1 MTKVLWILNKY
12 VTGNNDERYY
22 PEFLFHLQ
30 DELSKVD
37 IQLHFILFSDQMK
50 IKNEKPLK
58 YLHYYRAENYDNIS
72 SKQLDLEA
80 NRIESEYEFTF
91 KQAWFP
97 EILQISKHQNNRKIG
112 VPEAEL
118 NDLGPLVKK
127 FLFLENV
134 ISKEKIF
141 VIFSDVSP
149 EAEMEFG
156 RAIGLKYKI
165 KVIKSYEGSFLGRTV
180 LLKHSKFGKD
190 DLIVAQNQ
198 NPPKREAVELFIDQY
213 ISNQGQ
219 PSYLSMKRLEQ
230 HISVSERL
238 LTKISKKKWKIIAL
252 PFDYLN
258 RALYNLWLSF
268 ESSVL
273 KRLIYDKY
281 ISNDLYFFMGF
292 HLNQEST
299 MGLRS
304 LPYVN
309 QIALLEMISRVLPFK
324 YKLYVR
330 EHPHWPKTFPF
341 RYLNKVKSLPNIKLL
356 SPNVPIHDILKNSR
370 GALVYNSNT
379 GIEALMH
386 GKPVLSFAST
396 IYFKHHPAVLYCD
409 DLFQLGEK
417 LIQLLKTSVKRED
430 TIVYLQ
436 KMYQVSVD
444 YLMNSYYFTS
454 EEDAKKKAISFAE
467 MLNTAIR
474 I

>member
-1 MTKVLWILNKY
+1 MEKMLWIHNKY
-12 VTGNNDERYY
+12 VTGEGDEVYY
-22 PEFLFHLQ
+22 PEFLIHLQ
-30 DELSKVD
+30 SELLKAD
-37 IQLHFILFSDQMK
+37 IQLHFLLFSDQMN
-50 IKNEKPLK
+50 IKKSLK
-58 YLHYYRAENYDNIS
+58 NVVYYKSQKYS
-72 SKQLDLEA
+72 SITSQRLYQEA
-80 NRIESEYEFTF
+80 NRIEREYEFTF

-97 EILQISKHQNNRKIG
+97 EILQTSKHQNSRKID
-112 VPEAEL
+112 VPEEEL
-118 NDLGPLVKK
+118 NDLSPLVTK
-127 FLFLENV
+127 FLFLEDV
-134 ISKEKIF
+134 IMTKKITA
-141 VIFSDVSP
+141 IFSDVSP

-156 RAIGLKYKI
+156 RAIGLKNNI

-190 DLIVAQNQ
+190 ELIEAQNQ
-198 NPPKREAVELFIDQY
+198 SPPKREAIELFIDQY

-219 PSYLSMKRLEQ
+219 PSYLSMNRLKQ
-230 HISVSERL
+230 HLSVSKRL
-238 LTKISKKKWKIIAL
+238 LTRISQKKWKIIL
-252 PFDYLN
+252 FPIDYLK
-258 RALYNLWLSF
+258 RALYDLWYSF

-273 KRLIYDKY
+273 KKLIYDKY
-281 ISNDLYFFMGF
+281 NRNDSYFFMGF

-309 QIALLEMISRVLPFK
+309 QIALLEMISRVLPFN

-341 RYLNKVKSLPNIKLL
+341 LYLNKVKSLPNIKLL
-356 SPNVPIHDILKNSR
+356 SPQVSIHDILKNSQ
-370 GALVYNSNT
+370 GILVYNSNT

-386 GKPVLSFAST
+386 GKPVLSFASN
-396 IYFKHHPAVLYCD
+396 IYFKHHPAVLHCD

-436 KMYQVSVD
+436 KMHQVSVD
-444 YLMNSYYFTS
+444 YLLNSYYFTS